1 MRVHA
6 LNEKALFSCVCKLS
20 LFARPNLFL
29 THLEN
34 KLSEKTWNHTW
45 SSFLRASDLGVLRRP
60 CGSFSVMS
68 QSKNFM
74 SHALA
79 ASVGC
84 TDSRINRLFREYL
97 SLAHCTKRPLH
108 FFNACLR
115 GFRFLKHP
123 KAASEIFDVI
133 KREEGLAPDYE
144 TYREY
149 ISVLLESQRFQ
160 SAIIVFQEMISAGW
174 EIHTDLVNIYVQGF
188 SASVN
193 GTYNLVME
201 YCVGEHRV
209 PSDQICC
216 SAPGDHHQRAWDMY
230 TQQTMLGKSLSA
242 ETYVSMF
249 DSCVQNAHLP
259 KILIVGR
266 HMEVSVCAT
275 TLLSDRVLFCCS
287 CLDVLLTCMLPGKV
301 CAVRI
306 ETP

>member
-1 MRVHA
+1 MELISACFRSGSSEEAMRY
-6 LNEKALFSCVCKLS
+6 LFCNESI
-20 LFARPNLFL
+20 
-29 THLEN
+29 T
-34 KLSEKTWNHTW
+34 
-45 SSFLRASDLGVLRRP
+45 
-60 CGSFSVMS
+60 
-68 QSKNFM
+68 KNSM

-79 ASVGC
+79 VSVGC
-84 TDSRINRLFREYL
+84 TDSQINRLFKEYL
-97 SLAHCTKRPLH
+97 SLSHCTKRPLH
-108 FFNACLR
+108 FFNSCLR